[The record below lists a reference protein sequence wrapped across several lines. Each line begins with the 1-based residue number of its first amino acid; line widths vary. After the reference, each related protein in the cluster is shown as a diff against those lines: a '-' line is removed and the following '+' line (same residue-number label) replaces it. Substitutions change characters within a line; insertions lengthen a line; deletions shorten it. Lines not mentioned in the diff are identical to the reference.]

1 MYIFWVQVNVFC
13 SLLLVFCPFQ
23 YKEFNWEFLSYHKI
37 LGLEEALRWLLYKL
51 ALSARLSIALHL
63 HPVIQRWVSPVSP
76 RPGLQH
82 QHLLPAL
89 LKDFK
94 LVSYLVS
101 DNLLYSLKRI
111 RYPSLRLFTS
121 SILKPGSLGD
131 LIKFTLYYHSA

>member
-1 MYIFWVQVNVFC
+1 MYTFWVQVNVFY

-23 YKEFNWEFLSYHKI
+23 YKEFNWGFLSYHKI
-37 LGLEEALRWLLYKL
+37 LGLEEALRWLLYEL

-63 HPVIQRWVSPVSP
+63 RPVIQHWVSPVGP

-101 DNLLYSLKRI
+101 DNLLT
-111 RYPSLRLFTS
+111 LFS
-121 SILKPGSLGD
+121 QKDQVS
-131 LIKFTLYYHSA
+131 LIKIIYLFHFKTRKFGRFDKIHIVLS